1 MEILQWKVIQVIP
14 ETPDAKTYVL
24 EEANGKPVTW
34 DAGQSLTFLF
44 SHLGHEIRRSYS
56 ICTTQGIDK
65 HVAITVKKKENGE
78 VSRHILRTWQP
89 GTLVNS
95 LLPAGRFIIE
105 TDAAL
110 KRQLWFIAAGS
121 GIVPMLA
128 LIKKVLFHE
137 PESHITL
144 LYQNHDERHIIY
156 QQPLQQLAMQY
167 PQRFTR
173 IDLLSNPLDADT
185 KPARLNNWLLEKL
198 VITYLTSTTLSESSP
213 SPSTLRLRSGQA
225 SLRTT
230 VFYTC
235 GPEPFMRM
243 VQFTLRVL
251 GFAEDQLRKEHF
263 VIEPIRKPAF
273 TMPSTAFKVVLHYAH
288 QTYHFTSAWP
298 DTILKA
304 AQKQGIALP
313 YSCNTGRCATCA
325 AHCRKGSVTMSN
337 NEVLTDGDLQ
347 GGLVLTCTGYAAAD
361 LELEI

>member
-65 HVAITVKKKENGE
+65 HIAITVKKKENGE
-78 VSRHILRTWQP
+78 ISRHILRTWQP

-95 LLPAGRFIIE
+95 LPPAGRFIID
-105 TDAAL
+105 TDPAQ

-121 GIVPMLA
+121 GIVPMFA
-128 LIKKVLFHE
+128 LIKKVLFQE

-144 LYQNHDERHIIY
+144 LYQNHDERNIIY

-173 IDLLSNPLDADT
+173 IDLLSNPIDADT
-185 KPARLNNWLLEKL
+185 KPARLNNWLLER
-198 VITYLTSTTLSESSP
+198 IIYENI
-213 SPSTLRLRSGQA
+213 PSTLRLRSGQA
-225 SLRTT
+225 ALRTT
-230 VFYTC
+230 LFYTC

-251 GFAEDQLRKEHF
+251 GFTEDQLRKEHF

-288 QTYHFTSAWP
+288 QTHHFTSAWP
-298 DTILKA
+298 DTILQA

-337 NEVLTDGDLQ
+337 NEVLTDKDLQ
-347 GGLVLTCTGYAAAD
+347 AGLVLTCTGYAAAD

>member
-24 EEANGKPVTW
+24 EEVNGKPVTW

-44 SHLGHEIRRSYS
+44 SHLGHEVRRSYS

-65 HVAITVKKKENGE
+65 HAAITVKKKENGE
-78 VSRHILRTWQP
+78 ISRHILRTWQP

-95 LLPAGRFIIE
+95 LPPAGRFIIE
-105 TDAAL
+105 TDPFQ

-128 LIKKVLFHE
+128 LIKKVLFQE

-144 LYQNHDERHIIY
+144 LYQNHDERNIIY

-173 IDLLSNPLDADT
+173 IDLLSNPIDADT
-185 KPARLNNWLLEKL
+185 KPARLNNWLLERIVTERL
-198 VITYLTSTTLSESSP
+198 PSTALRISSSP
-213 SPSTLRLRSGQA
+213 TL
-225 SLRTT
+225 
-230 VFYTC
+230 FYTC

-251 GFAEDQLRKEHF
+251 GFSEDQLRKEHF
-263 VIEPIRKPAF
+263 VIEAIRKPAF
-273 TMPSTAFKVVLHYAH
+273 TIPDTVYKVVVHYAR
-288 QTYHFTSAWP
+288 QTYHFTTAWP

-304 AQKQGIALP
+304 AQKQGIDLP

-347 GGLVLTCTGYAAAD
+347 GGLVLTCTGYATAD
-361 LELEI
+361 LELDI

>member
-95 LLPAGRFIIE
+95 LPPAGRFIID
-105 TDAAL
+105 TDPAQ

-128 LIKKVLFHE
+128 LIKKVLFQE
-137 PESHITL
+137 PASHITL
-144 LYQNHDERHIIY
+144 LYQNHDERNIIY

-167 PQRFTR
+167 PQRFNR
-173 IDLLSNPLDADT
+173 IDLLSNPIDADT
-185 KPARLNNWLLEKL
+185 KPARLNNWLLEKIVSDNL
-198 VITYLTSTTLSESSP
+198 
-213 SPSTLRLRSGQA
+213 PSTSAYAEA
-225 SLRTT
+225 SADKALRTM

-251 GFAEDQLRKEHF
+251 GFSEDQLRKEHF
-263 VIEPIRKPAF
+263 VIEAIRKPAF
-273 TMPSTAFKVVLHYAH
+273 TIPSTVFKVVLHYAH
-288 QTYHFTSAWP
+288 QTHHFTTAWP
-298 DTILKA
+298 DTILQA
-304 AQKQGIALP
+304 AQKQGIDLP

-325 AHCRKGSVTMSN
+325 AHCRKGSVIMSN

-347 GGLVLTCTGYAAAD
+347 GGLVLTCTGYATAD
-361 LELEI
+361 LELEL